1 MVLRTRKQASES
13 RIKRTSKHIQTYAQV
28 KTQYPTLAKAAA
40 VMPAPPADIIGRDIG
55 ELRRGLRN
63 PEKANVVLLAEPG
76 TGKTA
81 YVQGFAYDK
90 DSVDYYLVLDVNPE
104 HLIEKESDRD
114 NALLTGFHALL
125 NEASRYS
132 KEQNVIVVL
141 FIDEFHK
148 MADISPS
155 LMESLKPKLE
165 KSALNGFRLV
175 AATTFQE
182 YNDNIAGNRALD
194 QRFLQIK
201 LSELPKHAVL
211 SILENRAKQHGV
223 LDLLEDGILEEIY
236 IESKRILLSNAQ
248 PRASIDLLNSMIG
261 DTIKKEY
268 MEHGVLKK
276 EFYTS
281 EDLGLPSE
289 KVLCRSLLKRI
300 IQRTHGIDIDNDV
313 NVTEVIRALKT
324 RLYNQDNAIQ
334 IVVHLLE
341 MAAQGFGELDRPKMS
356 FISTGSTGVG
366 KAVMDDE
373 LIPAPVEAG
382 YIRNGDLKVGDFVY
396 NRYGKPVRISGVYP
410 QGLRTVYRVT
420 LTDGRQIDCARD
432 HLWTYRS
439 RQGNGAK
446 VWKTVTTEELMQKS
460 LAKPQAKGRIAYDY
474 VLPQNESVER
484 KSRRYQVDP
493 YVLGAALGNGSFCRT
508 SFAFSSADDET
519 VHVLETLL
527 GLQAKKEKKNY
538 NWVFVT
544 GTRGTYDTLLQTKN
558 LLKEV
563 PELIGT
569 KSGDKFIPDCYKF
582 GSIEQRWALIQG
594 LFDTDGTIGNDSRAN
609 VSFSTTSKRLADD
622 VQEVLW
628 SLGIMSS
635 IHSYSNKRDWNES
648 ETFEY
653 DLHVKVENKD
663 KPKFFRLPR
672 KKKRAEESITITK
685 QRTKPFDTV
694 AIKSIEKL
702 NRKEPMTCIMVED
715 EEHLYLAGKGHIVT
729 HNTELAKIISET
741 MRLPLKRF
749 DMSRY
754 SSPEDAGA
762 FADDLFHAVWATPN
776 AYLLIDEVEKSSKPA
791 MNILLQV
798 LDDARLTDSVNSDR
812 VASFSGAIINLTT
825 NLASEI
831 YQSMGRHQ
839 SADTEADVELVYK
852 ALKDSP
858 VFESAVLGRLDAVVP
873 FHPLPVEA
881 MEKIAQRTLAN
892 VIDVAQTDKRRI
904 IVSDEIIPYIVK
916 DRTSNDTERGG
927 ARDAKR
933 NVKNIVV
940 QELAHYLTY
949 AKEEVP
955 VMIYLKG
962 KPRFKYAD
970 IADPMNAQVAIK
982 ECYPIAA
989 MDLLLQKLSKQL
1001 GKPLQNKG
1009 LYLPKDG
1016 DMKRYAQRI
1025 ATLSREGYYKFK
1037 SRIDG
1042 EMVIIDGV

>member
-1 MVLRTRKQASES
+1 MDLSYKKKKPER
-13 RIKRTSKHIQTYAQV
+13 RIRRTSRHIERYREV
-28 KTQYPTLAKAAA
+28 KDQYPTLAKAAA

-125 NEASRYS
+125 EEASTYS

-223 LDLLEDGILEEIY
+223 FELLEDGILEEIY

-261 DTIKKEY
+261 DTVKREY
-268 MEHGVLKK
+268 MENGVLKK

-281 EDLGLPSE
+281 EELGLPS
-289 KVLCRSLLKRI
+289 KNVMCRSLLKRI
-300 IQRTHGIDIDNDV
+300 IKRTHGVDIDNEV
-313 NVTEVIRALKT
+313 NVTDVIRTLKR
-324 RLYNQDNAIQ
+324 RLYNQDNAIK

-366 KAVMDDE
+366 KACRDSE
-373 LIPAPVEAG
+373 PIPAPVEAG

-396 NRYGKPVRISGVYP
+396 NRYGKPVRVSGVYP
-410 QGLRTVYRVT
+410 KGLRTVYRVT

-432 HLWTYRS
+432 HLWTYRTAF
-439 RQGNGAK
+439 GNGAK
-446 VWKTVTTEELMQKS
+446 HWKTVTTEELMQKP
-460 LAKPQAKGRIAYDY
+460 LGIPRINGRIEHPY
-474 VLPQNESVER
+474 VIPQNEAVER
-484 KSRRYQVDP
+484 EPRTYHVDP
-493 YVLGAALGNGSFCRT
+493 YVMGAAIGNGLFCG
-508 SFAFSSADDET
+508 SYFEFSSGDVET
-519 VHVLETLL
+519 VQELEHLI
-527 GLQAKKEKKNY
+527 GFPAKKHVGTY
-538 NWVFVT
+538 SWTFVT
-544 GTRGTYDTLLQTKN
+544 GTYGTRDALLQTKD
-558 LLKEV
+558 LLHDV

-594 LFDTDGTIGNDSRAN
+594 LFDTDGSIGKNSRAN
-609 VSFSTTSKRLADD
+609 VSFSTTSKQLAED

-635 IHSYSNKRDWNES
+635 INSHRNKRDWNQS

-663 KPKFFRLPR
+663 KPKFFRLSR
-672 KKKRAEESITITK
+672 KRNIAEESLAIQK
-685 QRTKPFDTV
+685 KRTKTFDTV
-694 AIKSIEKL
+694 AIQSIEKL
-702 NRKEPMTCIMVED
+702 DEKEPMTCIMVED
-715 EEHLYLAGKGHIVT
+715 DEHLYLAGKGHIVT
-729 HNTELAKIISET
+729 HNTEMAKIISET

-754 SSPEDAGA
+754 SSPDDAGA

-839 SADTEADVELVYK
+839 SSDAEADVELVYK

-881 MEKIAQRTLAN
+881 MEKIARRTLSD

-916 DRTSNDTERGG
+916 DRTSSDTERGG

-962 KPRFKYAD
+962 KPRFKYSD
-970 IADPMNAQVAIK
+970 IADPLNAQVAIK

-989 MDLLLQKLSKQL
+989 MDQLLAKLSKQV

-1016 DMKRYAQRI
+1016 DLKQYARTL
-1025 ATLSREGYYKFK
+1025 AKLSRDGYYKFR

-1042 EMVIIDGV
+1042 EQVLIDGV

>member
-324 RLYNQDNAIQ
+324 RLYNQENAIQ

-341 MAAQGFGELDRPKMS
+341 MAAQGFGELNRPKMS
-356 FISTGSTGVG
+356 FISTGSTGTG
-366 KAVMDDE
+366 K
-373 LIPAPVEAG
+373 
-382 YIRNGDLKVGDFVY
+382 
-396 NRYGKPVRISGVYP
+396 
-410 QGLRTVYRVT
+410 
-420 LTDGRQIDCARD
+420 
-432 HLWTYRS
+432 
-439 RQGNGAK
+439 
-446 VWKTVTTEELMQKS
+446 
-460 LAKPQAKGRIAYDY
+460 
-474 VLPQNESVER
+474 
-484 KSRRYQVDP
+484 
-493 YVLGAALGNGSFCRT
+493 
-508 SFAFSSADDET
+508 
-519 VHVLETLL
+519 
-527 GLQAKKEKKNY
+527 
-538 NWVFVT
+538 
-544 GTRGTYDTLLQTKN
+544 
-558 LLKEV
+558 
-563 PELIGT
+563 
-569 KSGDKFIPDCYKF
+569 
-582 GSIEQRWALIQG
+582 
-594 LFDTDGTIGNDSRAN
+594 
-609 VSFSTTSKRLADD
+609 
-622 VQEVLW
+622 
-628 SLGIMSS
+628 
-635 IHSYSNKRDWNES
+635 
-648 ETFEY
+648 
-653 DLHVKVENKD
+653 
-663 KPKFFRLPR
+663 
-672 KKKRAEESITITK
+672 
-685 QRTKPFDTV
+685 
-694 AIKSIEKL
+694 
-702 NRKEPMTCIMVED
+702 
-715 EEHLYLAGKGHIVT
+715 
-729 HNTELAKIISET
+729 TELAKIISET

-776 AYLLIDEVEKSSKPA
+776 AYILIDEVEKSSKPA

>member
-324 RLYNQDNAIQ
+324 RLYNQENAIQ

-356 FISTGSTGVG
+356 FISTGSTGTG
-366 KAVMDDE
+366 K
-373 LIPAPVEAG
+373 
-382 YIRNGDLKVGDFVY
+382 
-396 NRYGKPVRISGVYP
+396 
-410 QGLRTVYRVT
+410 
-420 LTDGRQIDCARD
+420 
-432 HLWTYRS
+432 
-439 RQGNGAK
+439 
-446 VWKTVTTEELMQKS
+446 
-460 LAKPQAKGRIAYDY
+460 
-474 VLPQNESVER
+474 
-484 KSRRYQVDP
+484 
-493 YVLGAALGNGSFCRT
+493 
-508 SFAFSSADDET
+508 
-519 VHVLETLL
+519 
-527 GLQAKKEKKNY
+527 
-538 NWVFVT
+538 
-544 GTRGTYDTLLQTKN
+544 
-558 LLKEV
+558 
-563 PELIGT
+563 
-569 KSGDKFIPDCYKF
+569 
-582 GSIEQRWALIQG
+582 
-594 LFDTDGTIGNDSRAN
+594 
-609 VSFSTTSKRLADD
+609 
-622 VQEVLW
+622 
-628 SLGIMSS
+628 
-635 IHSYSNKRDWNES
+635 
-648 ETFEY
+648 
-653 DLHVKVENKD
+653 
-663 KPKFFRLPR
+663 
-672 KKKRAEESITITK
+672 
-685 QRTKPFDTV
+685 
-694 AIKSIEKL
+694 
-702 NRKEPMTCIMVED
+702 
-715 EEHLYLAGKGHIVT
+715 
-729 HNTELAKIISET
+729 TELAKIISET

-776 AYLLIDEVEKSSKPA
+776 AYILIDEVEKSSKPA

-881 MEKIAQRTLAN
+881 MEKIAQRTLSN

-1042 EMVIIDGV
+1042 ELVIIDGV

>member
-1 MVLRTRKQASES
+1 MALSYKKKKPES
-13 RIKRTSKHIQTYAQV
+13 RIRRTSRHIERYHAV
-28 KTQYPTLAKAAA
+28 KDQYPTLAKAAA

-81 YVQGFAYDK
+81 YVQGFAYDT
-90 DSVDYYLVLDVNPE
+90 DSVEYYLVLDVNPE
-104 HLIEKESDRD
+104 HLIEKETDRD
-114 NALLTGFHALL
+114 NALLTGFHTLL
-125 NEASRYS
+125 EEASRYS

-148 MADISPS
+148 MAAISPS

-165 KSALNGFRLV
+165 KSALNGFRLIV
-175 AATTFQE
+175 ATTFQE

-223 LDLLEDGILEEIY
+223 FELLEEGILEEIY
-236 IESKRILLSNAQ
+236 VESKRILLSNAQ

-261 DTIKKEY
+261 DTVKTEY
-268 MEHGVLKK
+268 MENGRLKK
-276 EFYTS
+276 EFYTP

-289 KVLCRSLLKRI
+289 KVLCRPLLKRI
-300 IQRTHGIDIDNDV
+300 IKRTHGIDIDNEV
-313 NVTEVIRALKT
+313 NVTDVIHALKT
-324 RLYNQDNAIQ
+324 RLYNQDNAIK

-341 MAAQGFGELDRPKMS
+341 MAAQGFGELDRPKLS
-356 FISTGSTGVG
+356 FISTGSTGTG
-366 KAVMDDE
+366 KACRDDE
-373 LIPAPVEAG
+373 PIPAPVEAG
-382 YIRNGDLKVGDFVY
+382 YIRNGDLKVDDFVY
-396 NRYGKPVRISGVYP
+396 NRYGKPVRVSGVYP
-410 QGLRTVYRVT
+410 KGLRTVYRVT

-432 HLWTYRS
+432 HLWTYRNAF
-439 RQGNGAK
+439 GKGAND
-446 VWKTVTTEELMQKS
+446 WKTVTTEELMQKT
-460 LAKPQAKGRIAYDY
+460 LAKPQANGRMAYAY
-474 VLPQNESVER
+474 VLPQNEAVER
-484 KSRRYQVDP
+484 EPRDYPIDP
-493 YVLGAALGNGSFCRT
+493 YAFGSALG
-508 SFAFSSADDET
+508 
-519 VHVLETLL
+519 
-527 GLQAKKEKKNY
+527 
-538 NWVFVT
+538 
-544 GTRGTYDTLLQTKN
+544 
-558 LLKEV
+558 KEV
-563 PELIGT
+563 KEVCEEVPGFGGT
-569 KSGDKFIPDCYKF
+569 KSGEPCIPDCYKF

-594 LFDTDGTIGNDSRAN
+594 LFDTDGTIGKNSRAN
-609 VSFSTTSKRLADD
+609 VSFRTTSKQLADD

-635 IHSYSNKRDWNES
+635 IHPHSNKREGNPVEIL
-648 ETFEY
+648 EY
-653 DLHVKVENKD
+653 HLHVKVASKD
-663 KPKFFRLPR
+663 NVKFFRLPH
-672 KKKRAEESITITK
+672 KKKRAEEATLVAK
-685 QRTKPFDTV
+685 QRAKTFDTV
-694 AIKSIEKL
+694 AIQSIEKL

-729 HNTELAKIISET
+729 HNTEMAKIISET
-741 MRLPLKRF
+741 MRLPMKRF

-839 SADTEADVELVYK
+839 RADAEADVELVYK

-858 VFESAVLGRLDAVVP
+858 VFESAVLGRLDAIVP
-873 FHPLPVEA
+873 FHPLPAEA
-881 MEKIAQRTLAN
+881 MEKIARRTLSD
-892 VIDVAQTDKRRI
+892 VVEVAQTDKRRI
-904 IVSDEIIPYIVK
+904 IISDDIIPYIVK

-949 AKEEVP
+949 ATQEVP
-955 VMIYLKG
+955 IMIYLKG
-962 KPRFKYAD
+962 KPRFKYSD
-970 IADPMNAQVAIK
+970 IADPLNAQVAIK
-982 ECYPIAA
+982 ECYSIAA
-989 MDLLLQKLSKQL
+989 MDTLLQKLSKQV

-1016 DMKRYAQRI
+1016 NMTQYARTL
-1025 ATLSREGYYKFK
+1025 AELSRDGYYKFK

-1042 EMVIIDGV
+1042 EQVLIEGV

>member
-324 RLYNQDNAIQ
+324 RLYNQENAIQ

-356 FISTGSTGVG
+356 FISTGSTGTG
-366 KAVMDDE
+366 K
-373 LIPAPVEAG
+373 
-382 YIRNGDLKVGDFVY
+382 
-396 NRYGKPVRISGVYP
+396 
-410 QGLRTVYRVT
+410 
-420 LTDGRQIDCARD
+420 
-432 HLWTYRS
+432 
-439 RQGNGAK
+439 
-446 VWKTVTTEELMQKS
+446 
-460 LAKPQAKGRIAYDY
+460 
-474 VLPQNESVER
+474 
-484 KSRRYQVDP
+484 
-493 YVLGAALGNGSFCRT
+493 
-508 SFAFSSADDET
+508 
-519 VHVLETLL
+519 
-527 GLQAKKEKKNY
+527 
-538 NWVFVT
+538 
-544 GTRGTYDTLLQTKN
+544 
-558 LLKEV
+558 
-563 PELIGT
+563 
-569 KSGDKFIPDCYKF
+569 
-582 GSIEQRWALIQG
+582 
-594 LFDTDGTIGNDSRAN
+594 
-609 VSFSTTSKRLADD
+609 
-622 VQEVLW
+622 
-628 SLGIMSS
+628 
-635 IHSYSNKRDWNES
+635 
-648 ETFEY
+648 
-653 DLHVKVENKD
+653 
-663 KPKFFRLPR
+663 
-672 KKKRAEESITITK
+672 
-685 QRTKPFDTV
+685 
-694 AIKSIEKL
+694 
-702 NRKEPMTCIMVED
+702 
-715 EEHLYLAGKGHIVT
+715 
-729 HNTELAKIISET
+729 TELAKIISET

-970 IADPMNAQVAIK
+970 IADPMNAQVTIK

>member
-1 MVLRTRKQASES
+1 MVLRTKKQASES

-324 RLYNQDNAIQ
+324 RLYNQENAIQ

-341 MAAQGFGELDRPKMS
+341 MAAQGFGELNRPKMS
-356 FISTGSTGVG
+356 FISTGSTGTG
-366 KAVMDDE
+366 K
-373 LIPAPVEAG
+373 
-382 YIRNGDLKVGDFVY
+382 
-396 NRYGKPVRISGVYP
+396 
-410 QGLRTVYRVT
+410 
-420 LTDGRQIDCARD
+420 
-432 HLWTYRS
+432 
-439 RQGNGAK
+439 
-446 VWKTVTTEELMQKS
+446 
-460 LAKPQAKGRIAYDY
+460 
-474 VLPQNESVER
+474 
-484 KSRRYQVDP
+484 
-493 YVLGAALGNGSFCRT
+493 
-508 SFAFSSADDET
+508 
-519 VHVLETLL
+519 
-527 GLQAKKEKKNY
+527 
-538 NWVFVT
+538 
-544 GTRGTYDTLLQTKN
+544 
-558 LLKEV
+558 
-563 PELIGT
+563 
-569 KSGDKFIPDCYKF
+569 
-582 GSIEQRWALIQG
+582 
-594 LFDTDGTIGNDSRAN
+594 
-609 VSFSTTSKRLADD
+609 
-622 VQEVLW
+622 
-628 SLGIMSS
+628 
-635 IHSYSNKRDWNES
+635 
-648 ETFEY
+648 
-653 DLHVKVENKD
+653 
-663 KPKFFRLPR
+663 
-672 KKKRAEESITITK
+672 
-685 QRTKPFDTV
+685 
-694 AIKSIEKL
+694 
-702 NRKEPMTCIMVED
+702 
-715 EEHLYLAGKGHIVT
+715 
-729 HNTELAKIISET
+729 TELAKIISET

-776 AYLLIDEVEKSSKPA
+776 AYILIDEVEKSSKPA

>member
-148 MADISPS
+148 MANISPS

-324 RLYNQDNAIQ
+324 RLYNQENAIQ

-341 MAAQGFGELDRPKMS
+341 MAAQGFGELNRPKMS
-356 FISTGSTGVG
+356 FISTGSTGTG
-366 KAVMDDE
+366 K
-373 LIPAPVEAG
+373 
-382 YIRNGDLKVGDFVY
+382 
-396 NRYGKPVRISGVYP
+396 
-410 QGLRTVYRVT
+410 
-420 LTDGRQIDCARD
+420 
-432 HLWTYRS
+432 
-439 RQGNGAK
+439 
-446 VWKTVTTEELMQKS
+446 
-460 LAKPQAKGRIAYDY
+460 
-474 VLPQNESVER
+474 
-484 KSRRYQVDP
+484 
-493 YVLGAALGNGSFCRT
+493 
-508 SFAFSSADDET
+508 
-519 VHVLETLL
+519 
-527 GLQAKKEKKNY
+527 
-538 NWVFVT
+538 
-544 GTRGTYDTLLQTKN
+544 
-558 LLKEV
+558 
-563 PELIGT
+563 
-569 KSGDKFIPDCYKF
+569 
-582 GSIEQRWALIQG
+582 
-594 LFDTDGTIGNDSRAN
+594 
-609 VSFSTTSKRLADD
+609 
-622 VQEVLW
+622 
-628 SLGIMSS
+628 
-635 IHSYSNKRDWNES
+635 
-648 ETFEY
+648 
-653 DLHVKVENKD
+653 
-663 KPKFFRLPR
+663 
-672 KKKRAEESITITK
+672 
-685 QRTKPFDTV
+685 
-694 AIKSIEKL
+694 
-702 NRKEPMTCIMVED
+702 
-715 EEHLYLAGKGHIVT
+715 
-729 HNTELAKIISET
+729 TELAKIISET

-776 AYLLIDEVEKSSKPA
+776 AYILIDEVEKSSKPA

>member
-268 MEHGVLKK
+268 MEHGVLEK

-324 RLYNQDNAIQ
+324 RLYNQENAIQ

-341 MAAQGFGELDRPKMS
+341 MAAQGFGELNRPKMS
-356 FISTGSTGVG
+356 FISTGSTGTG
-366 KAVMDDE
+366 K
-373 LIPAPVEAG
+373 
-382 YIRNGDLKVGDFVY
+382 
-396 NRYGKPVRISGVYP
+396 
-410 QGLRTVYRVT
+410 
-420 LTDGRQIDCARD
+420 
-432 HLWTYRS
+432 
-439 RQGNGAK
+439 
-446 VWKTVTTEELMQKS
+446 
-460 LAKPQAKGRIAYDY
+460 
-474 VLPQNESVER
+474 
-484 KSRRYQVDP
+484 
-493 YVLGAALGNGSFCRT
+493 
-508 SFAFSSADDET
+508 
-519 VHVLETLL
+519 
-527 GLQAKKEKKNY
+527 
-538 NWVFVT
+538 
-544 GTRGTYDTLLQTKN
+544 
-558 LLKEV
+558 
-563 PELIGT
+563 
-569 KSGDKFIPDCYKF
+569 
-582 GSIEQRWALIQG
+582 
-594 LFDTDGTIGNDSRAN
+594 
-609 VSFSTTSKRLADD
+609 
-622 VQEVLW
+622 
-628 SLGIMSS
+628 
-635 IHSYSNKRDWNES
+635 
-648 ETFEY
+648 
-653 DLHVKVENKD
+653 
-663 KPKFFRLPR
+663 
-672 KKKRAEESITITK
+672 
-685 QRTKPFDTV
+685 
-694 AIKSIEKL
+694 
-702 NRKEPMTCIMVED
+702 
-715 EEHLYLAGKGHIVT
+715 
-729 HNTELAKIISET
+729 TELAKIISET

>member
-261 DTIKKEY
+261 DTVKKEY

-324 RLYNQDNAIQ
+324 RLYNQENAIQ

-356 FISTGSTGVG
+356 FISTGSTGTG
-366 KAVMDDE
+366 K
-373 LIPAPVEAG
+373 
-382 YIRNGDLKVGDFVY
+382 
-396 NRYGKPVRISGVYP
+396 
-410 QGLRTVYRVT
+410 
-420 LTDGRQIDCARD
+420 
-432 HLWTYRS
+432 
-439 RQGNGAK
+439 
-446 VWKTVTTEELMQKS
+446 
-460 LAKPQAKGRIAYDY
+460 
-474 VLPQNESVER
+474 
-484 KSRRYQVDP
+484 
-493 YVLGAALGNGSFCRT
+493 
-508 SFAFSSADDET
+508 
-519 VHVLETLL
+519 
-527 GLQAKKEKKNY
+527 
-538 NWVFVT
+538 
-544 GTRGTYDTLLQTKN
+544 
-558 LLKEV
+558 
-563 PELIGT
+563 
-569 KSGDKFIPDCYKF
+569 
-582 GSIEQRWALIQG
+582 
-594 LFDTDGTIGNDSRAN
+594 
-609 VSFSTTSKRLADD
+609 
-622 VQEVLW
+622 
-628 SLGIMSS
+628 
-635 IHSYSNKRDWNES
+635 
-648 ETFEY
+648 
-653 DLHVKVENKD
+653 
-663 KPKFFRLPR
+663 
-672 KKKRAEESITITK
+672 
-685 QRTKPFDTV
+685 
-694 AIKSIEKL
+694 
-702 NRKEPMTCIMVED
+702 
-715 EEHLYLAGKGHIVT
+715 
-729 HNTELAKIISET
+729 TELAKIISET

-754 SSPEDAGA
+754 SSSEDAGA

-776 AYLLIDEVEKSSKPA
+776 AYILIDEVEKSSKPA

>member
-324 RLYNQDNAIQ
+324 RLYNQENAIQ

-341 MAAQGFGELDRPKMS
+341 MAAQGFGELNRPKMS
-356 FISTGSTGVG
+356 FISTGSTGTG
-366 KAVMDDE
+366 K
-373 LIPAPVEAG
+373 
-382 YIRNGDLKVGDFVY
+382 
-396 NRYGKPVRISGVYP
+396 
-410 QGLRTVYRVT
+410 
-420 LTDGRQIDCARD
+420 
-432 HLWTYRS
+432 
-439 RQGNGAK
+439 
-446 VWKTVTTEELMQKS
+446 
-460 LAKPQAKGRIAYDY
+460 
-474 VLPQNESVER
+474 
-484 KSRRYQVDP
+484 
-493 YVLGAALGNGSFCRT
+493 
-508 SFAFSSADDET
+508 
-519 VHVLETLL
+519 
-527 GLQAKKEKKNY
+527 
-538 NWVFVT
+538 
-544 GTRGTYDTLLQTKN
+544 
-558 LLKEV
+558 
-563 PELIGT
+563 
-569 KSGDKFIPDCYKF
+569 
-582 GSIEQRWALIQG
+582 
-594 LFDTDGTIGNDSRAN
+594 
-609 VSFSTTSKRLADD
+609 
-622 VQEVLW
+622 
-628 SLGIMSS
+628 
-635 IHSYSNKRDWNES
+635 
-648 ETFEY
+648 
-653 DLHVKVENKD
+653 
-663 KPKFFRLPR
+663 
-672 KKKRAEESITITK
+672 
-685 QRTKPFDTV
+685 
-694 AIKSIEKL
+694 
-702 NRKEPMTCIMVED
+702 
-715 EEHLYLAGKGHIVT
+715 
-729 HNTELAKIISET
+729 TELAKIISET

-776 AYLLIDEVEKSSKPA
+776 AYILIDEVEKSSKPA

-798 LDDARLTDSVNSDR
+798 LDDARLTDSVNPDR

>member
-324 RLYNQDNAIQ
+324 RLYNQENAIQ

-356 FISTGSTGVG
+356 FISTGSTGTG
-366 KAVMDDE
+366 K
-373 LIPAPVEAG
+373 
-382 YIRNGDLKVGDFVY
+382 
-396 NRYGKPVRISGVYP
+396 
-410 QGLRTVYRVT
+410 
-420 LTDGRQIDCARD
+420 
-432 HLWTYRS
+432 
-439 RQGNGAK
+439 
-446 VWKTVTTEELMQKS
+446 
-460 LAKPQAKGRIAYDY
+460 
-474 VLPQNESVER
+474 
-484 KSRRYQVDP
+484 
-493 YVLGAALGNGSFCRT
+493 
-508 SFAFSSADDET
+508 
-519 VHVLETLL
+519 
-527 GLQAKKEKKNY
+527 
-538 NWVFVT
+538 
-544 GTRGTYDTLLQTKN
+544 
-558 LLKEV
+558 
-563 PELIGT
+563 
-569 KSGDKFIPDCYKF
+569 
-582 GSIEQRWALIQG
+582 
-594 LFDTDGTIGNDSRAN
+594 
-609 VSFSTTSKRLADD
+609 
-622 VQEVLW
+622 
-628 SLGIMSS
+628 
-635 IHSYSNKRDWNES
+635 
-648 ETFEY
+648 
-653 DLHVKVENKD
+653 
-663 KPKFFRLPR
+663 
-672 KKKRAEESITITK
+672 
-685 QRTKPFDTV
+685 
-694 AIKSIEKL
+694 
-702 NRKEPMTCIMVED
+702 
-715 EEHLYLAGKGHIVT
+715 
-729 HNTELAKIISET
+729 TELAKIISET

-881 MEKIAQRTLAN
+881 MEKIAQRTLSN

>member
-324 RLYNQDNAIQ
+324 RLYNQENAIQ

-356 FISTGSTGVG
+356 FISTGSTGTG
-366 KAVMDDE
+366 K
-373 LIPAPVEAG
+373 
-382 YIRNGDLKVGDFVY
+382 
-396 NRYGKPVRISGVYP
+396 
-410 QGLRTVYRVT
+410 
-420 LTDGRQIDCARD
+420 
-432 HLWTYRS
+432 
-439 RQGNGAK
+439 
-446 VWKTVTTEELMQKS
+446 
-460 LAKPQAKGRIAYDY
+460 
-474 VLPQNESVER
+474 
-484 KSRRYQVDP
+484 
-493 YVLGAALGNGSFCRT
+493 
-508 SFAFSSADDET
+508 
-519 VHVLETLL
+519 
-527 GLQAKKEKKNY
+527 
-538 NWVFVT
+538 
-544 GTRGTYDTLLQTKN
+544 
-558 LLKEV
+558 
-563 PELIGT
+563 
-569 KSGDKFIPDCYKF
+569 
-582 GSIEQRWALIQG
+582 
-594 LFDTDGTIGNDSRAN
+594 
-609 VSFSTTSKRLADD
+609 
-622 VQEVLW
+622 
-628 SLGIMSS
+628 
-635 IHSYSNKRDWNES
+635 
-648 ETFEY
+648 
-653 DLHVKVENKD
+653 
-663 KPKFFRLPR
+663 
-672 KKKRAEESITITK
+672 
-685 QRTKPFDTV
+685 
-694 AIKSIEKL
+694 
-702 NRKEPMTCIMVED
+702 
-715 EEHLYLAGKGHIVT
+715 
-729 HNTELAKIISET
+729 TELAKIISET

>member
-28 KTQYPTLAKAAA
+28 KTQYPTLAKATA
-40 VMPAPPADIIGRDIG
+40 VMPTPPADIIGRDIG

-324 RLYNQDNAIQ
+324 RLYNQENAIQ

-341 MAAQGFGELDRPKMS
+341 MAAQGFGELNRPKMS
-356 FISTGSTGVG
+356 FISTGSTGTG
-366 KAVMDDE
+366 K
-373 LIPAPVEAG
+373 
-382 YIRNGDLKVGDFVY
+382 
-396 NRYGKPVRISGVYP
+396 
-410 QGLRTVYRVT
+410 
-420 LTDGRQIDCARD
+420 
-432 HLWTYRS
+432 
-439 RQGNGAK
+439 
-446 VWKTVTTEELMQKS
+446 
-460 LAKPQAKGRIAYDY
+460 
-474 VLPQNESVER
+474 
-484 KSRRYQVDP
+484 
-493 YVLGAALGNGSFCRT
+493 
-508 SFAFSSADDET
+508 
-519 VHVLETLL
+519 
-527 GLQAKKEKKNY
+527 
-538 NWVFVT
+538 
-544 GTRGTYDTLLQTKN
+544 
-558 LLKEV
+558 
-563 PELIGT
+563 
-569 KSGDKFIPDCYKF
+569 
-582 GSIEQRWALIQG
+582 
-594 LFDTDGTIGNDSRAN
+594 
-609 VSFSTTSKRLADD
+609 
-622 VQEVLW
+622 
-628 SLGIMSS
+628 
-635 IHSYSNKRDWNES
+635 
-648 ETFEY
+648 
-653 DLHVKVENKD
+653 
-663 KPKFFRLPR
+663 
-672 KKKRAEESITITK
+672 
-685 QRTKPFDTV
+685 
-694 AIKSIEKL
+694 
-702 NRKEPMTCIMVED
+702 
-715 EEHLYLAGKGHIVT
+715 
-729 HNTELAKIISET
+729 TELAKIISET

-776 AYLLIDEVEKSSKPA
+776 AYILIDEVEKSSKPA

-839 SADTEADVELVYK
+839 SADAEADVELVYK

>member
-324 RLYNQDNAIQ
+324 RLYNQENAIQ

-341 MAAQGFGELDRPKMS
+341 MAAQGFGELNRPKMS
-356 FISTGSTGVG
+356 FISTGSTGTG
-366 KAVMDDE
+366 K
-373 LIPAPVEAG
+373 
-382 YIRNGDLKVGDFVY
+382 
-396 NRYGKPVRISGVYP
+396 
-410 QGLRTVYRVT
+410 
-420 LTDGRQIDCARD
+420 
-432 HLWTYRS
+432 
-439 RQGNGAK
+439 
-446 VWKTVTTEELMQKS
+446 
-460 LAKPQAKGRIAYDY
+460 
-474 VLPQNESVER
+474 
-484 KSRRYQVDP
+484 
-493 YVLGAALGNGSFCRT
+493 
-508 SFAFSSADDET
+508 
-519 VHVLETLL
+519 
-527 GLQAKKEKKNY
+527 
-538 NWVFVT
+538 
-544 GTRGTYDTLLQTKN
+544 
-558 LLKEV
+558 
-563 PELIGT
+563 
-569 KSGDKFIPDCYKF
+569 
-582 GSIEQRWALIQG
+582 
-594 LFDTDGTIGNDSRAN
+594 
-609 VSFSTTSKRLADD
+609 
-622 VQEVLW
+622 
-628 SLGIMSS
+628 
-635 IHSYSNKRDWNES
+635 
-648 ETFEY
+648 
-653 DLHVKVENKD
+653 
-663 KPKFFRLPR
+663 
-672 KKKRAEESITITK
+672 
-685 QRTKPFDTV
+685 
-694 AIKSIEKL
+694 
-702 NRKEPMTCIMVED
+702 
-715 EEHLYLAGKGHIVT
+715 
-729 HNTELAKIISET
+729 TELAKIISET

-776 AYLLIDEVEKSSKPA
+776 AYILIDEVEKSSKPA

-982 ECYPIAA
+982 ECYSIAA

>member
-324 RLYNQDNAIQ
+324 RLYNQENAIQ

-341 MAAQGFGELDRPKMS
+341 MAAQGFGELNRPKMS
-356 FISTGSTGVG
+356 FISTGSTGTG
-366 KAVMDDE
+366 K
-373 LIPAPVEAG
+373 
-382 YIRNGDLKVGDFVY
+382 
-396 NRYGKPVRISGVYP
+396 
-410 QGLRTVYRVT
+410 
-420 LTDGRQIDCARD
+420 
-432 HLWTYRS
+432 
-439 RQGNGAK
+439 
-446 VWKTVTTEELMQKS
+446 
-460 LAKPQAKGRIAYDY
+460 
-474 VLPQNESVER
+474 
-484 KSRRYQVDP
+484 
-493 YVLGAALGNGSFCRT
+493 
-508 SFAFSSADDET
+508 
-519 VHVLETLL
+519 
-527 GLQAKKEKKNY
+527 
-538 NWVFVT
+538 
-544 GTRGTYDTLLQTKN
+544 
-558 LLKEV
+558 
-563 PELIGT
+563 
-569 KSGDKFIPDCYKF
+569 
-582 GSIEQRWALIQG
+582 
-594 LFDTDGTIGNDSRAN
+594 
-609 VSFSTTSKRLADD
+609 
-622 VQEVLW
+622 
-628 SLGIMSS
+628 
-635 IHSYSNKRDWNES
+635 
-648 ETFEY
+648 
-653 DLHVKVENKD
+653 
-663 KPKFFRLPR
+663 
-672 KKKRAEESITITK
+672 
-685 QRTKPFDTV
+685 
-694 AIKSIEKL
+694 
-702 NRKEPMTCIMVED
+702 
-715 EEHLYLAGKGHIVT
+715 
-729 HNTELAKIISET
+729 TELAKIISET

-776 AYLLIDEVEKSSKPA
+776 AYILIDEVEKSSKPA

-881 MEKIAQRTLAN
+881 MEKIAQRTLVN

>member
-324 RLYNQDNAIQ
+324 RLYNQENAIQ

-341 MAAQGFGELDRPKMS
+341 MAAQGFGELNRPKMS
-356 FISTGSTGVG
+356 FISTGSTGTG
-366 KAVMDDE
+366 K
-373 LIPAPVEAG
+373 
-382 YIRNGDLKVGDFVY
+382 
-396 NRYGKPVRISGVYP
+396 
-410 QGLRTVYRVT
+410 
-420 LTDGRQIDCARD
+420 
-432 HLWTYRS
+432 
-439 RQGNGAK
+439 
-446 VWKTVTTEELMQKS
+446 
-460 LAKPQAKGRIAYDY
+460 
-474 VLPQNESVER
+474 
-484 KSRRYQVDP
+484 
-493 YVLGAALGNGSFCRT
+493 
-508 SFAFSSADDET
+508 
-519 VHVLETLL
+519 
-527 GLQAKKEKKNY
+527 
-538 NWVFVT
+538 
-544 GTRGTYDTLLQTKN
+544 
-558 LLKEV
+558 
-563 PELIGT
+563 
-569 KSGDKFIPDCYKF
+569 
-582 GSIEQRWALIQG
+582 
-594 LFDTDGTIGNDSRAN
+594 
-609 VSFSTTSKRLADD
+609 
-622 VQEVLW
+622 
-628 SLGIMSS
+628 
-635 IHSYSNKRDWNES
+635 
-648 ETFEY
+648 
-653 DLHVKVENKD
+653 
-663 KPKFFRLPR
+663 
-672 KKKRAEESITITK
+672 
-685 QRTKPFDTV
+685 
-694 AIKSIEKL
+694 
-702 NRKEPMTCIMVED
+702 
-715 EEHLYLAGKGHIVT
+715 
-729 HNTELAKIISET
+729 TELAKIISET

-776 AYLLIDEVEKSSKPA
+776 AYILIDEVEKSSKPA

-839 SADTEADVELVYK
+839 RADTEADVELVYK

>member
-324 RLYNQDNAIQ
+324 RLYNQENAIQ

-356 FISTGSTGVG
+356 FISTGSTGTG
-366 KAVMDDE
+366 K
-373 LIPAPVEAG
+373 
-382 YIRNGDLKVGDFVY
+382 
-396 NRYGKPVRISGVYP
+396 
-410 QGLRTVYRVT
+410 
-420 LTDGRQIDCARD
+420 
-432 HLWTYRS
+432 
-439 RQGNGAK
+439 
-446 VWKTVTTEELMQKS
+446 
-460 LAKPQAKGRIAYDY
+460 
-474 VLPQNESVER
+474 
-484 KSRRYQVDP
+484 
-493 YVLGAALGNGSFCRT
+493 
-508 SFAFSSADDET
+508 
-519 VHVLETLL
+519 
-527 GLQAKKEKKNY
+527 
-538 NWVFVT
+538 
-544 GTRGTYDTLLQTKN
+544 
-558 LLKEV
+558 
-563 PELIGT
+563 
-569 KSGDKFIPDCYKF
+569 
-582 GSIEQRWALIQG
+582 
-594 LFDTDGTIGNDSRAN
+594 
-609 VSFSTTSKRLADD
+609 
-622 VQEVLW
+622 
-628 SLGIMSS
+628 
-635 IHSYSNKRDWNES
+635 
-648 ETFEY
+648 
-653 DLHVKVENKD
+653 
-663 KPKFFRLPR
+663 
-672 KKKRAEESITITK
+672 
-685 QRTKPFDTV
+685 
-694 AIKSIEKL
+694 
-702 NRKEPMTCIMVED
+702 
-715 EEHLYLAGKGHIVT
+715 
-729 HNTELAKIISET
+729 TELAKIISET

-881 MEKIAQRTLAN
+881 MEKIAQRTLSN

-1001 GKPLQNKG
+1001 GKPLQNRG

>member
-194 QRFLQIK
+194 QRFLQMK

-324 RLYNQDNAIQ
+324 RLYNQENAIQ

-356 FISTGSTGVG
+356 FISTGSTGTG
-366 KAVMDDE
+366 K
-373 LIPAPVEAG
+373 
-382 YIRNGDLKVGDFVY
+382 
-396 NRYGKPVRISGVYP
+396 
-410 QGLRTVYRVT
+410 
-420 LTDGRQIDCARD
+420 
-432 HLWTYRS
+432 
-439 RQGNGAK
+439 
-446 VWKTVTTEELMQKS
+446 
-460 LAKPQAKGRIAYDY
+460 
-474 VLPQNESVER
+474 
-484 KSRRYQVDP
+484 
-493 YVLGAALGNGSFCRT
+493 
-508 SFAFSSADDET
+508 
-519 VHVLETLL
+519 
-527 GLQAKKEKKNY
+527 
-538 NWVFVT
+538 
-544 GTRGTYDTLLQTKN
+544 
-558 LLKEV
+558 
-563 PELIGT
+563 
-569 KSGDKFIPDCYKF
+569 
-582 GSIEQRWALIQG
+582 
-594 LFDTDGTIGNDSRAN
+594 
-609 VSFSTTSKRLADD
+609 
-622 VQEVLW
+622 
-628 SLGIMSS
+628 
-635 IHSYSNKRDWNES
+635 
-648 ETFEY
+648 
-653 DLHVKVENKD
+653 
-663 KPKFFRLPR
+663 
-672 KKKRAEESITITK
+672 
-685 QRTKPFDTV
+685 
-694 AIKSIEKL
+694 
-702 NRKEPMTCIMVED
+702 
-715 EEHLYLAGKGHIVT
+715 
-729 HNTELAKIISET
+729 TELAKIISET

-881 MEKIAQRTLAN
+881 MEKIAQRTLSN

>member
-324 RLYNQDNAIQ
+324 RLYNQENAIQ

-341 MAAQGFGELDRPKMS
+341 MAAQGFGELNRPKMS
-356 FISTGSTGVG
+356 FISTGSTGTG
-366 KAVMDDE
+366 K
-373 LIPAPVEAG
+373 
-382 YIRNGDLKVGDFVY
+382 
-396 NRYGKPVRISGVYP
+396 
-410 QGLRTVYRVT
+410 
-420 LTDGRQIDCARD
+420 
-432 HLWTYRS
+432 
-439 RQGNGAK
+439 
-446 VWKTVTTEELMQKS
+446 
-460 LAKPQAKGRIAYDY
+460 
-474 VLPQNESVER
+474 
-484 KSRRYQVDP
+484 
-493 YVLGAALGNGSFCRT
+493 
-508 SFAFSSADDET
+508 
-519 VHVLETLL
+519 
-527 GLQAKKEKKNY
+527 
-538 NWVFVT
+538 
-544 GTRGTYDTLLQTKN
+544 
-558 LLKEV
+558 
-563 PELIGT
+563 
-569 KSGDKFIPDCYKF
+569 
-582 GSIEQRWALIQG
+582 
-594 LFDTDGTIGNDSRAN
+594 
-609 VSFSTTSKRLADD
+609 
-622 VQEVLW
+622 
-628 SLGIMSS
+628 
-635 IHSYSNKRDWNES
+635 
-648 ETFEY
+648 
-653 DLHVKVENKD
+653 
-663 KPKFFRLPR
+663 
-672 KKKRAEESITITK
+672 
-685 QRTKPFDTV
+685 
-694 AIKSIEKL
+694 
-702 NRKEPMTCIMVED
+702 
-715 EEHLYLAGKGHIVT
+715 
-729 HNTELAKIISET
+729 TELAKIISET

-776 AYLLIDEVEKSSKPA
+776 AYILIDEVEKSSKPA

-1042 EMVIIDGV
+1042 EMVIIDGI

>member
-324 RLYNQDNAIQ
+324 RLYNQENAIQ

-356 FISTGSTGVG
+356 FISTGSTGTG
-366 KAVMDDE
+366 K
-373 LIPAPVEAG
+373 
-382 YIRNGDLKVGDFVY
+382 
-396 NRYGKPVRISGVYP
+396 
-410 QGLRTVYRVT
+410 
-420 LTDGRQIDCARD
+420 
-432 HLWTYRS
+432 
-439 RQGNGAK
+439 
-446 VWKTVTTEELMQKS
+446 
-460 LAKPQAKGRIAYDY
+460 
-474 VLPQNESVER
+474 
-484 KSRRYQVDP
+484 
-493 YVLGAALGNGSFCRT
+493 
-508 SFAFSSADDET
+508 
-519 VHVLETLL
+519 
-527 GLQAKKEKKNY
+527 
-538 NWVFVT
+538 
-544 GTRGTYDTLLQTKN
+544 
-558 LLKEV
+558 
-563 PELIGT
+563 
-569 KSGDKFIPDCYKF
+569 
-582 GSIEQRWALIQG
+582 
-594 LFDTDGTIGNDSRAN
+594 
-609 VSFSTTSKRLADD
+609 
-622 VQEVLW
+622 
-628 SLGIMSS
+628 
-635 IHSYSNKRDWNES
+635 
-648 ETFEY
+648 
-653 DLHVKVENKD
+653 
-663 KPKFFRLPR
+663 
-672 KKKRAEESITITK
+672 
-685 QRTKPFDTV
+685 
-694 AIKSIEKL
+694 
-702 NRKEPMTCIMVED
+702 
-715 EEHLYLAGKGHIVT
+715 
-729 HNTELAKIISET
+729 TELAKIISET

-776 AYLLIDEVEKSSKPA
+776 AYILIDEVEKSSKPA